1 MRGATWLLSLAA
13 VVDASGVR
21 DNTITKVVK
30 LLQEMLDKS
39 KEEAK
44 EERTLFAKFKC
55 YCDDNEMEK
64 KDSIDDTNKEIGVLS
79 SKIEELQGS
88 TGSLSS
94 EVAKLASLISANEAA
109 RAEAE
114 SIRTKENEEYVK
126 EKDDME
132 QAISQMDEAI
142 DALADIGAD
151 QTMGD
156 SARDNKK
163 FMAGFKGDF
172 VALKTTVK
180 QALLAANSFMTPAM
194 HKKAFAFIQAPFTGS
209 YSSQS
214 GEIVGILKNMRDTFK
229 SNLKGAIAAEK
240 SAVKSHEEFMTT
252 KNEEYD
258 EMKSA
263 FDEKQEVMGANDDE
277 MSTKKEQLSVAKDNL
292 ANDEAFLEKL
302 LRICSDKT
310 KDYQQRKAM
319 RANEDAAIAEAI
331 AILNSDAAFASFG
344 KTDATSTG
352 ATGPAFLQVR
362 AVSLHTPADLVQ
374 KVQQVLSGA
383 GSTRAVRLAKKVK
396 KGNVFEEVLSEIDNM
411 LKLNE
416 EEGKAD
422 KENLDWC
429 NSEREETDGNLEDL
443 TNSITDLETTIDD
456 LTTTIGDPETGLKV
470 QLKNTEDSLLQ
481 CVQAQKTETKD
492 RVEANSE
499 YQVNIKN
506 LVSAQ
511 EILKKALKVLKKY
524 YDELAKKIEAGEF
537 IQHKRE
543 DPAPP
548 ETFGTFKG
556 QSEKGNSALSMLEFI
571 LESSLQE
578 EHESH
583 SDEESAQ
590 HSYED
595 SMADLKA
602 EEAEHEKNL
611 VELQKS
617 LADAEENLLLR
628 KEELKKDKKDK
639 ESKETYLKKIKPGC
653 DFITANFDDREDNRA
668 TEKEALEKAVGLIKD
683 TPVYKAAMAEAHADS
698 FGDCKET
705 CLENE
710 DHVKCKACMAKTSVP
725 GYCAGHKDTEGCN

>member
-13 VVDASGVR
+13 VVSASDVG

-39 KEEAK
+39 KEEGN
-44 EERTLFAKFKC
+44 EERNLFAKFKC

-64 KDSIDDTNKEIGVLS
+64 KDSIDDTTKEIGVLS

-114 SIRTKENEEYVK
+114 SIRNKEHEEYGK

-132 QAISQMDEAI
+132 QAIEQMDEAI
-142 DALADIGAD
+142 DALAEVGAD

-180 QALLAANSFMTPAM
+180 QALLAANSFMSPAM
-194 HKKAFAFIQAPFTGS
+194 HKKATAFLQAPFTGS

-214 GEIVGILKNMRDTFK
+214 GQIVGILKNMRDTFK
-229 SNLKGAIAAEK
+229 SNLKSAVAAEK
-240 SAVKSHEEFMTT
+240 AAVKSHDEFMTT
-252 KNEEYD
+252 KDEEYN

-277 MSTKKEQLSVAKDNL
+277 LSTKKEQLAVAKDNL

-310 KDYQQRKAM
+310 KAYEQRKAM
-319 RANEDAAIAEAI
+319 RANEDAAIAEAV

-352 ATGPAFLQVR
+352 ATGFLQLR
-362 AVSLHTPADLVQ
+362 AVSLHSPADLVQ
-374 KVQQVLSGA
+374 KVQQVLSSA
-383 GSTRAVRLAKKVK
+383 GSTRAQRLSQKVK
-396 KGNVFEEVLSEIDNM
+396 KGNVFEEVITEIDNM

-429 NSEREETDGNLEDL
+429 NSEREENDGALESL
-443 TNSITDLETTIDD
+443 TNGITDLETTIDD
-456 LTTTIGDPETGLKV
+456 LKTSIKDPETGLKV
-470 QLKNTEDSLLQ
+470 QIKNTEDSLLQ
-481 CVQAQKTETKD
+481 CIQAQKTETKD

-524 YDELAKKIEAGEF
+524 YDELARKIEAGEF

-543 DPAPP
+543 GQAPP
-548 ETFGTFKG
+548 ETNFNTAG
-556 QSEKGNSALSMLEFI
+556 QSEKGNSAIGMLEFI
-571 LESSLQE
+571 RDSTVQE

-583 SDEESAQ
+583 TDEESAQ

-595 SMADLKA
+595 SMAALKA
-602 EEAEHEKNL
+602 EEADHEKNL
-611 VELQKS
+611 AELQKS

-628 KEELKKDKKDK
+628 KEELKKDKADK
-639 ESKETYLKKIKPGC
+639 EAKENYLKKIKPGC
-653 DFITANFDDREDNRA
+653 DFITENFDEREENRA
-668 TEKEALEKAVGLIKD
+668 TEKEGLERASTMIKD
-683 TPVYKAAMAEAHADS
+683 TPVYKTAVAEAHADS

-710 DHVKCKACMAKTSVP
+710 EHVECKACMAKTSVP
-725 GYCAGHKDTEGCN
+725 GYCAGHKDTAGCD

>member
-1 MRGATWLLSLAA
+1 MRGATWFLPLVA
-13 VVDASGVR
+13 VASASQEK

-39 KEEAK
+39 KAEAK
-44 EERTLFAKFKC
+44 EERELFAKFKC
-55 YCDDNEMEK
+55 YCDDNELEK

-79 SKIEELQGS
+79 SKIEELQGA
-88 TGSLSS
+88 TGTLSS

-114 SIRTKENEEYVK
+114 SIRNKEHEDYVK

-132 QAISQMDEAI
+132 QAISQMDDAI
-142 DALADIGAD
+142 DALAEVGAD

-172 VALKTTVK
+172 VALRSTVK
-180 QALLAANSFMTPAM
+180 QALLAANSFMTPAV
-194 HKKAFAFIQAPFTGS
+194 HKKVFAFIQAPFTGS

-214 GEIVGILKNMRDTFK
+214 GEIVGILKNMRDTFR

-240 SAVKSHEEFMTT
+240 AAVKSHEEFMTT
-252 KNEEYD
+252 KTEEHE
-258 EMKSA
+258 EMKTS

-277 MSTKKEQLSVAKDNL
+277 LSTKKEQLQVAKDNL

-302 LRICSDKT
+302 LRICSQKT
-310 KDYQQRKAM
+310 KDYEQRKAM
-319 RANEDAAIAEAI
+319 RANEDAAIAEAV

-352 ATGPAFLQVR
+352 ATGPAEFLQLRSISPHSQDVVSEVKKVLKNAGTSR
-362 AVSLHTPADLVQ
+362 AAL
-374 KVQQVLSGA
+374 
-383 GSTRAVRLAKKVK
+383 LAKKVTK
-396 KGNVFEEVLSEIDNM
+396 GGNVFEEVLTEIDKM

-429 NSEREETDGNLEDL
+429 NAERTETDGAVESL

-456 LTTTIGDPETGLKV
+456 LKTSISDPETGLKV
-470 QLKNTEDSLLQ
+470 QIKNTEDSLLQ
-481 CVQAQKTETKD
+481 CVQAQKAETKD
-492 RVEANSE
+492 RVEANSA
-499 YQVNIKN
+499 YQVDIKN

-511 EILKKALKVLKKY
+511 GILKKALKVLKKY

-543 DPAPP
+543 DPTPP

-556 QSEKGNSALSMLEFI
+556 QSEKGNSAISMLEFI
-571 LESSLQE
+571 LDSTQKEEQE
-578 EHESH
+578 AHA
-583 SDEESAQ
+583 DEETAQ
-590 HSYED
+590 HAYED
-595 SMADLKA
+595 SMSDLKS

-611 VELQKS
+611 AELQKS

-639 ESKETYLKKIKPGC
+639 AAKEDYLEKIKPGC
-653 DFITANFDDREDNRA
+653 DFITENFDDREDNRK
-668 TEKEALEKAVGLIKD
+668 TEKEALEKAITLIKD
-683 TPVYKAAMAEAHADS
+683 TPVYKTAMAEAHADS
-698 FGDCKET
+698 FGECKDT
-705 CLENE
+705 CLEDE
-710 DHVKCKACMAKTSVP
+710 DHVDCKACMAKTSVP
-725 GYCAGHKDTEGCN
+725 GYCAGHKDTKGC